1 MNLRTGKDN
10 PMVKHLEGGCQC
22 GRLRYEVSEP
32 ALALYAC
39 HCSECRRQSGS
50 AHGLTLTVP
59 RAALHFRCGTPRTW
73 SRPTESGSKLDCLF
87 CDDCG
92 TRVVHLRVSAPA
104 TAGIKAGTLDEPVDL
119 AQAIHIWTS
128 RALPGALIP
137 ADRPSYPKEPS
148 N

>member
-1 MNLRTGKDN
+1 M
-10 PMVKHLEGGCQC
+10 MVTHLTGGCQC

-39 HCSECRRQSGS
+39 HCAECRRQSGS

-59 RAALHFRCGTPRTW
+59 RAALHFSLGTPRTW
-73 SRPTESGSKLDCLF
+73 SRPTDSGTGLDCLF
-87 CDDCG
+87 CGDCG
-92 TRVVHLRVSAPA
+92 TRVVHLRNAAPDM
-104 TAGIKAGTLDEPVDL
+104 AGIKAGTLDEPVDL

-137 ADRPSYPKEPS
+137 TDRPSYPKEPPDR
-148 N
+148 